1 MLCAV
6 RAAIHTGKE
15 AEGERRQRSDQGTSQ
30 GLLLRRKQTNNKDS
44 GCALCVC
51 GTDSTERKSKK
62 ERKRKKNKHK
72 RKKKKE
78 KREEQRNTHSKSE
91 KPFVLFAGWLL
102 MTTRLL
108 GETQTHTKAGPISVR
123 ACITLSN
130 PEIRDK

>member
-91 KPFVLFAGWLL
+91 KPFVLFAGWL
-102 MTTRLL
+102 RNAD
-108 GETQTHTKAGPISVR
+108 THTKAGPISVR

>member
-51 GTDSTERKSKK
+51 GTDSTEEEEEEEGK
-62 ERKRKKNKHK
+62 EGRTTQHSLKKRKTVCFVRRLVAHDHSLAGRNADTHK
-72 RKKKKE
+72 
-78 KREEQRNTHSKSE
+78 S
-91 KPFVLFAGWLL
+91 
-102 MTTRLL
+102 
-108 GETQTHTKAGPISVR
+108 GPDFGSGLHH
-123 ACITLSN
+123 AKQ
-130 PEIRDK
+130 P